1 MTHPFIDSL
10 TQHDGYHMFY
20 LVYGCKG
27 KYHIHREPIKFT
39 FNQKKRTMR
48 GKLGDKFTKCI
59 ENSSEDKIVFAIW
72 REVIDHGSANEI
84 DFEQTEVALN
94 AISIT
99 IYPSIIE
106 TFVYDNVE
114 GLICSDSRTAMING
128 NRNYLNYLI
137 TYLKTNSRED
147 TTTISNI
154 SFEIKL
160 K

>member
-1 MTHPFIDSL
+1 MCKPLVDSL
-10 TQHDGYHMFY
+10 TQYDGYHMFY

-27 KYHIHREPIKFT
+27 KYKIHRQPIKFT
-39 FNQKKRTMR
+39 FDQKKRVLK
-48 GKLGDKFTKCI
+48 GNLNNGFTKYI
-59 ENSSEDKIVFAIW
+59 EHSSQDKIVFAIW
-72 REVIDHGSANEI
+72 REVVNPESMKEM
-84 DFEQTEVALN
+84 DFDQSEVALN
-94 AISIT
+94 TISIT

-106 TFVYDNVE
+106 VFVYDNME

-128 NRNYLNYLI
+128 IRDNLNYFI

-147 TTTISNI
+147 TTTISHI